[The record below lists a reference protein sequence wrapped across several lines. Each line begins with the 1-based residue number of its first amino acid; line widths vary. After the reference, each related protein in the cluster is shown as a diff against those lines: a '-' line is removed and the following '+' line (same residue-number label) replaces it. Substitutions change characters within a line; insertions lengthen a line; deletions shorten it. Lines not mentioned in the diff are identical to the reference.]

1 MQKFPEID
9 ASRLKQEVIY
19 QGVTFTLTR
28 LTYTNNTYSIIAE
41 GLSRRS
47 HVDPPDDNLGR
58 EISLGR
64 AMKALRKKLKHEI
77 IRHTLMG

>member
-9 ASRLKQEVIY
+9 ATKLKQEVIY

-28 LTYTNNTYSIIAE
+28 LTYTPNTHPIIAE

-47 HVDPPDDNLGR
+47 QVDSPNDELGR
-58 EISLGR
+58 SISLGR
-64 AMKALRKKLKHEI
+64 AMKALRKKLKHEP
-77 IRHTLMG
+77 IRHHLMG